1 MPDNNPQKT
10 MLTHPFEGITT
21 VEECLNVA
29 RIHHREAKQ
38 LFENAQKAQA
48 EELPEEAK
56 LLTDLAIERR
66 ARGEEFERA
75 ARGEISDPII
85 AEIREFEPEMFKN
98 YTSNTPIYIAP
109 DKELPPEW
117 FEEMKQPPLGPIAR
131 ALAWIGSW
139 IAS

>member
-21 VEECLNVA
+21 VEECLNIA
-29 RIHHREAKQ
+29 RIHHREADQ

-48 EELPEEAK
+48 EDLPEEAK
-56 LLTDLAIERR
+56 LLLDLAVARR

-75 ARGEISDPII
+75 ARGEISDPIV

-98 YTSNTPIYIAP
+98 YTSKTPTYIAP

-117 FEEMKQPPLGPIAR
+117 YDETKRLPLGPIAR
-131 ALAWIGSW
+131 VLAWVGSL
-139 IAS
+139 IK